1 MVKTQFQ
8 LFQVQ
13 SFVIVLAV
21 VLFFGADIAGQSR
34 VCFWLQLRSLNLLVQ
49 KQIYS
54 LK

>member
-8 LFQVQ
+8 LFKVQ
-13 SFVIVLAV
+13 RFASALAV

-34 VCFWLQLRSLNLLVQ
+34 VCFWLQLRSVSLSVQ
-49 KQIYS
+49 KPIYS